1 MRKPIWILDSILPVN
16 VCGASA
22 VLEIIDS
29 DLPIEV
35 VVNAAKIDPEMRH
48 LMDEKRSSVQILGIV
63 DFLPF
68 KRRNPLFVTLRLDG
82 KRRGSQGKR
91 IKDDGF
97 AVTLVPP
104 VRKKPRLGFPTVG
117 NRRPFIEGPLPI
129 HAAKEFRQVS
139 AVSLLATRR
148 SEVAGCT

>member
-97 AVTLVPP
+97 A
-104 VRKKPRLGFPTVG
+104 G

-129 HAAKEFRQVS
+129 HAAIKNFGKFPQF
-139 AVSLLATRR
+139 
-148 SEVAGCT
+148 

>member
-48 LMDEKRSSVQILGIV
+48 LMDEKRSSVQILCIV

-68 KRRNPLFVTLRLDG
+68 KRRNPLGG
-82 KRRGSQGKR
+82 KDSGK
-91 IKDDGF
+91 
-97 AVTLVPP
+97 
-104 VRKKPRLGFPTVG
+104 FPQ
-117 NRRPFIEGPLPI
+117 FS
-129 HAAKEFRQVS
+129 F
-139 AVSLLATRR
+139 LATRR
-148 SEVAGCT
+148 SEIAGCS